1 MILLFIRKT
10 KNQKPETGYGMLKKY
25 AWMLR
30 WGILLLVIAALLF
43 AGGCSAYSSV
53 KQWAGWGTPT
63 DEDEEMVPPEAQQE
77 TVMIDGKP
85 YVRSKNPYWLTEP
98 QAPEYLYVEKGTE
111 FVGAQQ
117 HLIQSLVKA
126 MGMQQAKATGKT
138 IPPDKLQEMVRA
150 EVDRILKEQG
160 LGGFVSQGKQ
170 GASPVVGR
178 AVAVIPDLDT
188 PRSYEGMN
196 RTLAMALGGA
206 MGKTKDLRVSTPES
220 VQEALRKATVPG
232 KLSLAP
238 NIKALGDALGVQG
251 IVLTGIMAPEGGAQ
265 GAMVLQV
272 YDTFTGL
279 QEEAIVAP
287 AAAGG
292 LKTQDITKFAQDNSL
307 RVSGD
312 LIRIAWFGRVEFVKE
327 GKVYLSLGQNS
338 GLKVGDR
345 LRVVEPGKEVVN
357 PKTHSVLGYTS
368 DIPQGEI
375 KVTELLGNSGAV
387 ALPLSGGPFKA
398 NDKVKPTK

>member
-1 MILLFIRKT
+1 
-10 KNQKPETGYGMLKKY
+10 MLMKFTL
-25 AWMLR
+25 MLR
-30 WGILLLVIAALLF
+30 LGLLLLVSAALLS
-43 AGGCSAYSSV
+43 GGCTKV
-53 KQWAGWGTPT
+53 KKWAGMGTD
-63 DEDEEMVPPEAQQE
+63 DEDEETVPPEARQE

-85 YVRSKNPYWLTEP
+85 YVRSKNPYWLS
-98 QAPEYLYVEKGTE
+98 QANAPEYLYVEKGTE

-117 HLIQSLVKA
+117 MLLNSLAKA
-126 MGMQQAKATGKT
+126 MGREQAKAAGKT

-150 EVDRILKEQG
+150 EVDRILREQG
-160 LGGFVSQGKQ
+160 LGGFVSQGK
-170 GASPVVGR
+170 GDAVGYVGR

-188 PRSYEGMN
+188 PKSFDGLN
-196 RTLAMALGGA
+196 RTLAMALGNA
-206 MGKTKDLRVSTPES
+206 MGKTKDLKVSAPES
-220 VQEALRKATVPG
+220 VQEALRKAGVAG
-232 KLSLAP
+232 KLTLGP

-251 IVLTGIMAPEGGAQ
+251 IVLTGIMPPEGGAQ

-287 AAAGG
+287 AASGG
-292 LKTQDITKFAQDNSL
+292 VRPETVTKFAQDNAL
-307 RVSGD
+307 RVAGN

-345 LRVVEPGKEVVN
+345 LKVVEPGKEVVN
-357 PKTHSVLGYTS
+357 PKTHSVLGYTA

-387 ALPLSGGPFKA
+387 ALSLSGGPFKT
-398 NDKVKPTK
+398 NDKVKAVK

>member
-1 MILLFIRKT
+1 MQLGKILQLGL
-10 KNQKPETGYGMLKKY
+10 PV
-25 AWMLR
+25 
-30 WGILLLVIAALLF
+30 LLAGSLAV
-43 AGGCSAYSSV
+43 GGCSTV
-53 KQWAGWGTPT
+53 KQWAGYGTN
-63 DEDEEMVPPEAQQE
+63 DEFEETAPPEARQE

-85 YVRSKNPYWLTEP
+85 YVRSKNPYWMSVAN
-98 QAPEYLYVEKGTE
+98 APEYLYVEKGSE

-117 HLIQSLVKA
+117 YMIDSLVKA
-126 MGMQQAKATGKT
+126 MGAQQAKAAGKT
-138 IPPDKLQEMVRA
+138 IPPDKLQEMVRS
-150 EVDRILKEQG
+150 EVDRILREQG
-160 LGGFVSQGKQ
+160 LGGFVSQGKP
-170 GASPVVGR
+170 GASAVVGR

-188 PRSYEGMN
+188 PKSYDGLN
-196 RTLAMALGGA
+196 RTLAMAVGSA
-206 MGKTKDLRVSTPES
+206 MGKTKDLKVSTPES
-220 VQEALRKATVPG
+220 VQEALRKVTVAG

-251 IVLTGIMAPEGGAQ
+251 IVLTGIMPPEGGAQ

-279 QEEAIVAP
+279 QEGAIVAP
-287 AAAGG
+287 AASEGVRPE
-292 LKTQDITKFAQDNSL
+292 TVTKFAQDNAL
-307 RVSGD
+307 RVAGD
-312 LIRIAWFGRVEFVKE
+312 LIRMGWFGRVEFVKE

-345 LRVVEPGKEVVN
+345 LKVVEPGKEVVN

-387 ALPLSGGPFKA
+387 ALSLSGGPFKA
-398 NDKVKPTK
+398 NDKVKAAK